1 MDRPSPVVMRVLS
14 LLALLAVFVAG
25 CDLVGGSEPEE
36 ELVEGSF
43 MGLAAASTDDPDR
56 PYVFTHQ
63 SGETMAVELD
73 AADRLHRVA
82 LRDQAGLELVVTLGA
97 DGMPTTA
104 TVGEVVFVYANVRSD
119 LADVVV
125 ITPGG
130 ESTVIRDVAVDA
142 DAARRAR
149 ALAEARRAGQA
160 PPSVGE
166 VANAAGLGVGIVGC
180 TITVVVGLG
189 SIPVTGPIGATVA
202 GGGAMGCAGA
212 VVGVLTEYRNRHGTA
227 SAELEGTN
235 AFFNAVGA
243 AGAIADCTGSNP
255 VACIEAALGLASG
268 ALSRNALTEAQ
279 VDQLIAD
286 ARALLAGGGG
296 DVQVSLT
303 WNTTADLDLWVTD
316 PAGERIYYGNRT
328 SASGGQ
334 LDVDDR
340 SGFGPENVFWP
351 TNGAPAGTYTV
362 QVDHYSGA
370 SPSAWRVTTVVAGRT
385 QTFTGSVSTNQ
396 TDAVTTFTVG
406 SARTV
411 ARVLPPRE
419 RGDAAK

>member
-63 SGETMAVELD
+63 SGETMAMELD

-142 DAARRAR
+142 DAAPRAR

-189 SIPVTGPIGATVA
+189 SIPVTGP
-202 GGGAMGCAGA
+202 
-212 VVGVLTEYRNRHGTA
+212 
-227 SAELEGTN
+227 
-235 AFFNAVGA
+235 
-243 AGAIADCTGSNP
+243 
-255 VACIEAALGLASG
+255 
-268 ALSRNALTEAQ
+268 SRF
-279 VDQLIAD
+279 
-286 ARALLAGGGG
+286 R
-296 DVQVSLT
+296 
-303 WNTTADLDLWVTD
+303 
-316 PAGERIYYGNRT
+316 
-328 SASGGQ
+328 
-334 LDVDDR
+334 
-340 SGFGPENVFWP
+340 
-351 TNGAPAGTYTV
+351 
-362 QVDHYSGA
+362 
-370 SPSAWRVTTVVAGRT
+370 
-385 QTFTGSVSTNQ
+385 
-396 TDAVTTFTVG
+396 
-406 SARTV
+406 
-411 ARVLPPRE
+411 
-419 RGDAAK
+419 